1 MFLLSDDIRVK
12 PRLLSLSSVMRT
24 LVSLLGDATDLSV
37 DVLASPFKCSDTGI
51 LGCDLQ
57 LCRQDGVRLQRTH

>member
-1 MFLLSDDIRVK
+1 MFLGRDDFRVK
-12 PRLLSLSSVMRT
+12 PRLLSLGSVMST

-37 DVLASPFKCSDTGI
+37 DVLGSAFKCSDTGI

-57 LCRQDGVRLQRTH
+57 LCRQDGVRLQRTY